1 MALWSLYG
9 NDILARS
16 SNMFSDEHT
25 PKMKLFLAIF
35 ITFYYN
41 KIKDLQYLNYEMKI
55 NRM

>member
-25 PKMKLFLAIF
+25 PKIKLFLAIF